1 MKNTFTAYHIRDL
14 DKVAFGKCKNEMAR
28 HTSTAQHSMSKRE
41 SGRRGL
47 RMEGRRKKEKRRV
60 EETNTTDK
68 IIPILELKAIQITE
82 TNYPGELQV
91 PEAFGRNVNL
101 YSIKQYEDKTREDA
115 KGDNLAPTRLK
126 NETKQMGTFIYQI
139 GLKWKISLQ
148 QPQKL

>member
-1 MKNTFTAYHIRDL
+1 M
-14 DKVAFGKCKNEMAR
+14 
-28 HTSTAQHSMSKRE
+28 
-41 SGRRGL
+41 
-47 RMEGRRKKEKRRV
+47 

-91 PEAFGRNVNL
+91 PEAFGRNINL